1 MGGVSPLLYPPKGSN
16 LKRYVDYLDHQA
28 AVTEMPEDLNKAND
42 VVKQVFD
49 PPPLFKTPHWFY
61 RDIKLRSEMDVLYG
75 KRLTDDIFANGKCLC
90 LLDMLTAARLEIAK
104 HEVTTTAERNWQP
117 KKSNFDA
124 VSVVCA
130 AFFEALLECAKVQ
143 PMNRHY
149 VTVARRLGITREVVR
164 GVAKQFVL
172 RKDTHRVSTILAVTA
187 SQLMAEAD
195 GKEPAGL
202 ATLKS
207 EDLACLIPQSVFS
220 GGFDC
225 A

>member
-1 MGGVSPLLYPPKGSN
+1 MGAVSPLLYPPKGSK
-16 LKRYVDYLDHQA
+16 LKRYVDYLHHQA

-90 LLDMLTAARLEIAK
+90 LLNMLTAARLELAK
-104 HEVTTTAERNWQP
+104 EKAKAAERNWQP
-117 KKSNFDA
+117 KQSNFDA

-130 AFFEALLECAKVQ
+130 AFFEAVLECEKVQ

-149 VTVARRLGITREVVR
+149 VTVAHRLGITREVVR
-164 GVAKQFVL
+164 GVVKQFVL
-172 RKDTHRVSTILAVTA
+172 RKDTHRVATIIAIIT
-187 SQLMAEAD
+187 SRLMAEAD
-195 GKEPAGL
+195 RKEPEGL
-202 ATLKS
+202 ATLQP
-207 EDLACLIPQSVFS
+207 EDLACLVPEPVFS